1 MLDHAQLIHHYWIL
15 KFINTANIV
24 VHKLHALWVI
34 RVKLYLIK
42 LHFRS
47 DIIKVEM
54 LFKNSNRTYSK
65 CMNVN
70 RSAHVC
76 PQQCKFLTD

>member
-34 RVKLYLIK
+34 SVKLYLIK

-47 DIIKVEM
+47 DIIKVE
-54 LFKNSNRTYSK
+54 
-65 CMNVN
+65 NVI
-70 RSAHVC
+70 
-76 PQQCKFLTD
+76 